1 MCPATADWTAVVP
14 DMMVSLTP
22 VSVTVEDLAI
32 TESQLAP

>member
-1 MCPATADWTAVVP
+1 MCPATANRTAAVQG
-14 DMMVSLTP
+14 MTVSLTP